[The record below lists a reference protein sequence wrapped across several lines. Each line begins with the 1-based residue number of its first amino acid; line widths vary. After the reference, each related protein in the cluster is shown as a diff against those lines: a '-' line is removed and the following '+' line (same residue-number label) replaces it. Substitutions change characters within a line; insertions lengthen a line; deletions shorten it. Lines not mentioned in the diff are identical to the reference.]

1 MPAAYNHPDERF
13 KHLFTLVGSLV
24 ATAASQDTRSQIIE
38 AAGPIFAEK
47 GFQAATVREI
57 CQAAGANLASVNYYF
72 RDKERLYLATVLRA
86 SEMRRAEVPLPQWS
100 SDTLPEERLRGF
112 IRTIIERMVVMRKA
126 PWQVK
131 LMNREILQPTEACR
145 DLIREYFRPHFE
157 MLLAILDEMLP
168 RDLPEHSR
176 TQIGFSIVSQCL
188 FYRLCGESVAM
199 MVGEEALAA
208 HYQGQQ
214 LADHIAR
221 VSLAALGR
229 GELFARNTN
238 ES

>member
-1 MPAAYNHPDERF
+1 VDGFA
-13 KHLFTLVGSLV
+13 V
-24 ATAASQDTRSQIIE
+24 ATAASEDTRSQIIE

-86 SEMRRAEVPLPQWS
+86 SEMRRAEVPLPEWP
-100 SDTLPEERLRGF
+100 SDTPPEERLRGF

-145 DLIREYFRPHFE
+145 DLIRAYFRPQFE

-168 RDLPEHSR
+168 RETPEHAR
-176 TQIGFSIVSQCL
+176 TQLGFSIVSQCL

-208 HYQGQQ
+208 HYQGEQ
-214 LADHIAR
+214 LAEHIAR

-229 GELFARNTN
+229 GELFAPHTTSPNT
-238 ES
+238 SSHSIGLS